1 MRMRKYS
8 RVYKVGERK
17 FRYNY
22 EENILEYI
30 HVKTEKDEAFN
41 KEWMEEFGEPFME
54 FTDGVA
60 IIDSIGL
67 GLDNWRDCP
76 RYWCETY
83 AFELDET
90 CHYLM
95 QEFI

>member
-41 KEWMEEFGEPFME
+41 KEWMEEFGASN
-54 FTDGVA
+54 TWYVGVMSLA
-60 IIDSIGL
+60 LVTTICYFFARERS
-67 GLDNWRDCP
+67 
-76 RYWCETY
+76 
-83 AFELDET
+83 
-90 CHYLM
+90 
-95 QEFI
+95 